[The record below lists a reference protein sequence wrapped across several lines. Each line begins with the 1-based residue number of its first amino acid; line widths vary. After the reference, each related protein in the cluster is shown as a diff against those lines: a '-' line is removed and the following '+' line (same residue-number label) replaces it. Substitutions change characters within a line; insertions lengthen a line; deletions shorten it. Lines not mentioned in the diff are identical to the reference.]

1 MFAYS
6 IRFSLFS
13 LYLKGSQHLAF
24 VGAVEI
30 KTLQLRYIIYET
42 TSTSKTLQTFL
53 AKSPNNINNDNNS
66 NNL

>member
-42 TSTSKTLQTFL
+42 TSTSKTLQ
-53 AKSPNNINNDNNS
+53 NIS
-66 NNL
+66 GKVPE